1 MNIRLVGQG
10 AVLLGVMVFVIMFT
24 LMGYAV
30 ITLTGSET
38 VLIRHDFTKEKAFY
52 LAEAGIAQLS
62 SNLFSD
68 NTSDIPSTTF
78 GGGSY
83 TVDVDLSTTPP
94 SAIATGSING
104 QTKRIEVLLSYL
116 ARPYEE
122 ALYAANTDG
131 KPFDLNLSGKGA
143 LGDII
148 NGNVLINGNVS
159 LFEDS
164 QVSPPPA
171 PNLHGLQGDVIAT
184 GSVDLY
190 DGSSIS
196 GTNQSGASM
205 TPPPDLQSMKYSIN
219 NTHDVANIYSTE
231 GNGGERLPNTHA
243 LYDVFTQDPSNR
255 SSECASTSGSDY
267 FFEPVNLSHTSPL
280 DLGNDTVYYV
290 DGNVW
295 FHSQKALIFAV
306 SGKATI
312 VATGNIYLC
321 DDLVYANND
330 SILGLI
336 ALGSYNPSGSLVKG
350 GNIYFGDPRWGTL
363 DRVDAL
369 MFAGN
374 DFLFN
379 TDSQTDTAVEP
390 GSGFTVNGNMAAAN
404 QVSINRDWYTTD
416 SSRKST
422 AAVQVQDPSNPGTF
436 KWVSEKNG
444 SDLSNS
450 EKLSLRHYRMHVNY
464 DARVRDEDTQPS
476 GLPEGGGQV
485 FQGFT
490 DWQELAP

>member
-1 MNIRLVGQG
+1 
-10 AVLLGVMVFVIMFT
+10 
-24 LMGYAV
+24 
-30 ITLTGSET
+30 
-38 VLIRHDFTKEKAFY
+38 
-52 LAEAGIAQLS
+52 
-62 SNLFSD
+62 
-68 NTSDIPSTTF
+68 
-78 GGGSY
+78 
-83 TVDVDLSTTPP
+83 
-94 SAIATGSING
+94 
-104 QTKRIEVLLSYL
+104 
-116 ARPYEE
+116 
-122 ALYAANTDG
+122 
-131 KPFDLNLSGKGA
+131 
-143 LGDII
+143 
-148 NGNVLINGNVS
+148 
-159 LFEDS
+159 
-164 QVSPPPA
+164 
-171 PNLHGLQGDVIAT
+171 
-184 GSVDLY
+184 
-190 DGSSIS
+190 
-196 GTNQSGASM
+196 
-205 TPPPDLQSMKYSIN
+205 N

-280 DLGNDTVYYV
+280 DLGSDTVYYV

-336 ALGSYNPSGSLVKG
+336 ALGSYNSSGSLVQG

-416 SSRKST
+416 SSGKST

-444 SDLSNS
+444 ADLSNS
-450 EKLSLRHYRMHVNY
+450 ERSTLRHYRMQVNY
-464 DARVRDEDTQPS
+464 DTRVRDEDTQPS